1 MRVLA
6 LACCITW
13 TIRPHKPTYPVR
25 CDTGKWRV
33 QRGQELVWKRR
44 AKQTSNG
51 RAARHVFENLTAIH
65 GWLKKSARWNKA
77 CENLNA
83 RGLSLSSAPGLLR
96 SFEESTDCSTFI
108 NVLSSQQPGGLPRA
122 HAFSC
127 AVRNYALFPEFM
139 RRISLV
145 VNSLRPCNHVV
156 QSGMAAKSWRSGMS
170 LRRVSSK
177 LITSNRNMSSR
188 QNVARG

>member
-1 MRVLA
+1 MLWEYPKQNTVARLKSNVFTSPKKRCLVPSKVKTPWNKTLLMRVLA

-65 GWLKKSARWNKA
+65 GWLKESARWNKA

-145 VNSLRPCNHVV
+145 
-156 QSGMAAKSWRSGMS
+156 
-170 LRRVSSK
+170 
-177 LITSNRNMSSR
+177 
-188 QNVARG
+188 